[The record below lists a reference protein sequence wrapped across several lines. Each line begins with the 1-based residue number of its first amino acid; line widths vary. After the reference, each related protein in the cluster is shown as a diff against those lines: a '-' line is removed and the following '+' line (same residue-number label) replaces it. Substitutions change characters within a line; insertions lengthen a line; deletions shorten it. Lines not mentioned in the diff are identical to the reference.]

1 MEGVRMTS
9 YVFCVGLLPHS
20 PLQFEFEET
29 VQSRLR
35 DTIETEGFHERL
47 PDNWTFSDIDV

>member
-9 YVFCVGLLPHS
+9 YVFRVWLLPNP
-20 PLQFEFEET
+20 PLEFEPEET

-47 PDNWTFSDIDV
+47 PDNWTFSDITV